1 MTLNEKDKKELIK
14 YNIERANKAINDV
27 EFLIEN
33 QRYHLATNRIYYG
46 IYYILSALALKHSFQ
61 TSKHTQLIGW
71 FNKNFVKNGI
81 LEKRF
86 GKYIQNAFEQRM
98 EGDYGTFVNFEK
110 EEIDNSLKEMKEVIN
125 RIIELL
131 T

>member
-1 MTLNEKDKKELIK
+1 MTLNEKDREELIK

-33 QRYHLATNRIYYG
+33 QKYHLATNRIYYG
-46 IYYILSALALKHSFQ
+46 IYYILSALALKHFFQ

-131 T
+131 K

>member
-14 YNIERANKAINDV
+14 YNIERANKAISDV

-33 QRYHLATNRIYYG
+33 KKYHLATNRIYYG

-71 FNKNFVKNGI
+71 FNKNFVKNGV

>member
-33 QRYHLATNRIYYG
+33 EKYYLATNRIYYG
-46 IYYILSALALKHSFQ
+46 IYYSLSALALKHSFQ

>member
-1 MTLNEKDKKELIK
+1 LRNLG
-14 YNIERANKAINDV
+14 V
-27 EFLIEN
+27 
-33 QRYHLATNRIYYG
+33 
-46 IYYILSALALKHSFQ
+46 SF
-61 TSKHTQLIGW
+61 
-71 FNKNFVKNGI
+71 KNFVKNGI

-86 GKYIQNAFEQRM
+86 GKYIQNALGQRM

-110 EEIDNSLKEMKEVIN
+110 EEIDNSLKEMKVVIN

>member
-14 YNIERANKAINDV
+14 YSIERANKAINDV

-33 QRYHLATNRIYYG
+33 EKYYLATNRIYYG
-46 IYYILSALALKHSFQ
+46 IYYSLSALALKHSFQ